1 MSVLSN
7 QLVNTINAN
16 VSDVVTRA
24 TDQAKNAAE
33 LGRDDFLKLLV
44 AQLTYQDP
52 LNPMDDKDFTAQ
64 LAQFSSLD
72 QLIKISDGVDQMNIG
87 AAQQNLLNAAS
98 FIGKEIRAAGYS
110 LTKKDGAVENTI
122 YVYMADNIAGG
133 AVNIYNSI
141 GELVYSEKLG
151 AMSADQVFEYAW
163 NGRNYSGDSMPDG
176 VYYVSISAED
186 ANGSPVLLGTEIS
199 GVVAGVQLVNG
210 VQYFRLADGRNV
222 RLDDVIEVVDRK
234 TSAAD
239 AGDTAGGAG
248 DGAGDGTP

>member
-7 QLVNTINAN
+7 QLVNTMNAN
-16 VSDVVTRA
+16 VSDVVTRV
-24 TDQAKNAAE
+24 TDQAKSAGE

-52 LNPMDDKDFTAQ
+52 LDPMDDKDFTAQ

-87 AAQQNLLNAAS
+87 AAQQNMLNSAS
-98 FIGKEIRAAGYS
+98 FIGKEIRASGSS
-110 LTKKDGAVENTI
+110 LTKKDGVVENTI

-133 AVNIYNSI
+133 AVNIYNST

-151 AMSADQVFEYAW
+151 AISADQVFEYTW
-163 NGRNYSGDSMPDG
+163 NGKNYNGDNLPDG
-176 VYYVSISAED
+176 VYYVGLSAED

-199 GVVAGVQLVNG
+199 GEVAGVQLVNG

-222 RLDDVIEVVDRK
+222 RLQDVIEVVEKK
-234 TSAAD
+234 TSVAD
-239 AGDTAGGAG
+239 AGDTA
-248 DGAGDGTP
+248 DDTP